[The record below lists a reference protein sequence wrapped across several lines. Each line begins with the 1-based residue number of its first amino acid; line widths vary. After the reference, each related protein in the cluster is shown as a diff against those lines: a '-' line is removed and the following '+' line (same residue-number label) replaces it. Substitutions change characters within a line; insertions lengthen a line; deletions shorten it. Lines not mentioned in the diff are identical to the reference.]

1 MNLKQLE
8 VFLAVVENGSFS
20 KAAEATFITQSTVS
34 QHISLLEKE
43 LELKLLDRTG
53 KAALPTE
60 GGKILLPY
68 AREIVSQTREIP
80 LAVRRFK
87 GLEDTVIKIGA
98 SNIPGGYLIPEALPP
113 FIARYPGISLT
124 VLQGDS
130 LETLNRL
137 KKGEIE
143 VGIIGTL
150 FEEKNIDFWP
160 LGQDRILLVVRG
172 DHRWARGKPIT
183 LRELLNQGFI
193 IREVGSGTE
202 KTVREALTKA
212 GVDPGKVKIQAS
224 LGSNEAVKQAV
235 ANGLGAAFISELSIK
250 KELARGEL
258 AVVKIKRLSISRRF
272 YLISL
277 SKRDL
282 SPPARAFVNFLV
294 EMYGVEKQRRKR
306 MERS

>member
-20 KAAEATFITQSTVS
+20 KASEATFITQSTVS
-34 QHISLLEKE
+34 QHVSSLEAE
-43 LELKLLDRTG
+43 FDLKLLDRTR
-53 KAALPTE
+53 KIVLPTE
-60 GGKILLPY
+60 AGKLLLTY
-68 AREIVSQTREIP
+68 ARQIVSKVREVP
-80 LAVRRFK
+80 LAMKRFR

-98 SNIPGGYLIPEALPP
+98 SNIPGGYLIPEALPL

-160 LGQDRILLVVRG
+160 LGQDRIVLVVRG

-183 LRELLNQGFI
+183 IRELLDERFI

-250 KELARGEL
+250 KELARREL

-277 SKRDL
+277 SRRDL
-282 SPPARAFVNFLV
+282 SPPARAFVNFML
-294 EMYGVEKQRRKR
+294 EMYGAEKQRRKR
-306 MERS
+306 MEKS

>member
-20 KAAEATFITQSTVS
+20 RAAEATFITQSTVS

-53 KAALPTE
+53 KAVLPTE
-60 GGKILLPY
+60 GGRILLPY

-98 SNIPGGYLIPEALPP
+98 SNIPGGYLIPEALPL

-130 LETLNRL
+130 LETLNHL
-137 KKGEIE
+137 KKEEIE
-143 VGIIGTL
+143 IGIIGTL

-160 LGQDRILLVVRG
+160 LGQDRIVLVVRG

-183 LRELLNQGFI
+183 LRELLNERFI

-202 KTVREALTKA
+202 QTVREALTKA
-212 GVDPGKVKIQAS
+212 GLDPGKVKIQAS

-294 EMYGVEKQRRKR
+294 EMYGVEKQGRKR

>member
-53 KAALPTE
+53 KAVLLTE

-68 AREIVSQTREIP
+68 AREIVSKTREIP

-98 SNIPGGYLIPEALPP
+98 SNIPGGYLIPEALPL

-160 LGQDRILLVVRG
+160 LGQDRIVLVVRG

-183 LRELLNQGFI
+183 IRELLDERFI

-250 KELARGEL
+250 KELARREL

-277 SKRDL
+277 SRRDL
-282 SPPARAFVNFLV
+282 SPPARAFINFML
-294 EMYGVEKQRRKR
+294 EMYGAEKQRRKR
-306 MERS
+306 MEKS